1 MAQLSVLSKLR
12 YWVNDDS
19 VDGDVV
25 ITIDGRSAT
34 YHLKISNPDSD
45 EKVEARFSKDGNEIL
60 HIKPSDGLSDEL
72 TPMQKA
78 LIWVSDPMF
87 EAGGEVYNDARARLS
102 LSPRG
107 REIIQTMQVELS
119 IGKDYQTKAQ
129 ISEEAAR
136 GIAVLFESQ
145 EA

>member
-1 MAQLSVLSKLR
+1 
-12 YWVNDDS
+12 
-19 VDGDVV
+19 
-25 ITIDGRSAT
+25 
-34 YHLKISNPDSD
+34 
-45 EKVEARFSKDGNEIL
+45 
-60 HIKPSDGLSDEL
+60 
-72 TPMQKA
+72 
-78 LIWVSDPMF
+78 MF